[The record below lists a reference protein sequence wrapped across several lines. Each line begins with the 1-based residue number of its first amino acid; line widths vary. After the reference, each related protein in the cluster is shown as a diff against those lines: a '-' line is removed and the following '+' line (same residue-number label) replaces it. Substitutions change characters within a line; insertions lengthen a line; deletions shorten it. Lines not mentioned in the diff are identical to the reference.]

1 MKRIL
6 LILSFV
12 VCVWTSVRAQ
22 YYSVNFD
29 KKTVAAMATAF
40 GAEYAAESYYEQ
52 QVAEILK
59 HYNAAEVAAAG
70 IFASKYLERKAKT
83 DLGLWSSST
92 ENYYYRRI
100 HHMVAD
106 KIMPKIWTVAKM
118 MVSSPQT
125 ALYWGSYLVKV
136 CDDTKNL
143 CMQFESAVTNSTLSF
158 ADIQFL
164 EINKEI
170 AAIFKL
176 SEIGDVDFK
185 GMIDDLASASKNFSK
200 ENLKADIDNLYKMGA
215 NLAASGLQNIG
226 DALLQQ
232 NSFHELFSGKVSK
245 IGDLYSHYNALF
257 ESLDKNI
264 GNTLLGMIGG
274 KDGVAKLFNIS
285 DYNMTSWMTDY
296 LDETQGNYYTQRW
309 YIARRDRGS
318 VTLCDYY
325 PPTDDNSILNGDH
338 WYRINTSDANFYP
351 SSSEK
356 EAILQN
362 SENHAGWSRSKVQQ
376 MNNQKDGFTYTF
388 SNYLS
393 AYIISSKKK
402 GQTKKA
408 YAYEIHVRKSWDN
421 VEEVYED
428 VFDSY
433 SMDLNTFKRQ
443 LQAKLSEYND
453 NEEGYTYYIGS
464 DSRNYYQATDAAKLK
479 GVETVTISV
488 TCSDG
493 VTLGQG
499 TTQYKCRSCGK
510 SLDNHSKE
518 CAMTTSVTENNL
530 DLSELDQK
538 QQEADSKVAMLESQ
552 IAQLETE
559 NKTLMRQIA
568 NASVEDAAKYRAQ
581 YNANKTQIDK
591 LNAELKTWKQT
602 QSDIANAKQEASQDN
617 DVATDDY
624 YRIPAIMNDC
634 KSAFGL
640 TWQDKGAW
648 EGYSYVR
655 KATMPNI
662 NGIITFKATLS
673 LARKPKYFLG
683 IKIHRAILQIS
694 WELTSE
700 YTNTSVVE
708 VMTLDPNED
717 EQKKTDEVNR
727 RISEIAQEHPN
738 CKVTTECA
746 RSEATETADNDGINH
761 LLWSSDRLEI
771 AREVDSRINKIY
783 SDLVSL
789 EKMMHY
795 KRSILDVLKDVLPE
809 IDDEQGKRK
818 TILEECHD
826 RWMNNAKNKNT
837 GRNNGNG
844 KEVTG

>member
-351 SSSEK
+351 SSNEK

-648 EGYSYVR
+648 EGYTYVR

>member
-12 VCVWTSVRAQ
+12 LCVWTSVRAQ

-40 GAEYAAESYYEQ
+40 GTEYAAESYYEQ

-274 KDGVAKLFNIS
+274 KDNVAKLFNIS

-309 YIARRDRGS
+309 YIARRDHGS
-318 VTLCDYY
+318 IALCDYY

-351 SSSEK
+351 NSSEK

-464 DSRNYYQATDAAKLK
+464 DSSNYYQATDAAKLK

-530 DLSELDQK
+530 DLSELDAK

-559 NKTLMRQIA
+559 NKMLMRQIA

-648 EGYSYVR
+648 EGYTYVR

-708 VMTLDPNED
+708 VMALDPNED
-717 EQKKTDEVNR
+717 EQKKTEEVNR
-727 RISEIAQEHPN
+727 RISEIAQEYPN
-738 CKVTTECA
+738 CKVTTEYA

-826 RWMNNAKNKNT
+826 
-837 GRNNGNG
+837 
-844 KEVTG
+844 

>member
-1 MKRIL
+1 MKRL
-6 LILSFV
+6 SLILV
-12 VCVWTSVRAQ
+12 TMLCVWTSVRAQ

-40 GAEYAAESYYEQ
+40 GTEYAAESYYEQ

-100 HHMVAD
+100 HHMVTD

-118 MVSSPQT
+118 MISSPQT

-296 LDETQGNYYTQRW
+296 LDETKGNYYTQRW

-318 VTLCDYY
+318 VSLCDYY

-351 SSSEK
+351 NSSEK

-433 SMDLNTFKRQ
+433 SMDLNTFKKQ
-443 LQAKLSEYND
+443 LQARLSEYND

-530 DLSELDQK
+530 DLSELDAK

-568 NASVEDAAKYRAQ
+568 GASVEDAAKYRAQ

-634 KSAFGL
+634 KAAFGL

-708 VMTLDPNED
+708 VMALDPNED
-717 EQKKTDEVNR
+717 EQKKTEEVNR
-727 RISEIAQEHPN
+727 RISEIAQEYPN
-738 CKVTTECA
+738 CKVTTEYA

-826 RWMNNAKNKNT
+826 RWMNNAKNKNI
-837 GRNNGNG
+837 GRNKGNG
-844 KEVTG
+844 KEVTE

>member
-296 LDETQGNYYTQRW
+296 LDETKGNYYTQRW

-318 VTLCDYY
+318 VSLCDYY

-351 SSSEK
+351 NSSEK

-433 SMDLNTFKRQ
+433 SMDLNTFKKQ
-443 LQAKLSEYND
+443 LQARLSEYND

-530 DLSELDQK
+530 DLSELDAK

-559 NKTLMRQIA
+559 NKMLMRQIA

-581 YNANKTQIDK
+581 YNANKTQIEK
-591 LNAELKTWKQT
+591 LNAELKTWEQT

-662 NGIITFKATLS
+662 NGIITFKATLT

-717 EQKKTDEVNR
+717 EQKKTEEVNR

-738 CKVTTECA
+738 CKVTTEYA

-826 RWMNNAKNKNT
+826 RWMNNAKNKNID
-837 GRNNGNG
+837 RNKGNG
-844 KEVTG
+844 KEVTE